1 MVPAG
6 LAVLRYDE
14 NMDWEE
20 RYYLVKAEETP
31 ADEAPGIVV
40 KGKPAEEK
48 PAEVTPADVYPR
60 ETPGLS
66 EIWCMDFRLLPSD
79 GTKGKIRSCSN
90 IPRWIRNGGAS
101 QLEVQRNG

>member
-1 MVPAG
+1 MVFPFPFPFRLPAPWAFPRPLVPAG

-31 ADEAPGIVV
+31 ADEAPGTVV

-48 PAEVTPADVYPR
+48 PAEVTPADVHPR
-60 ETPGLS
+60 EAPGLS
-66 EIWCMDFRLLPSD
+66 EI
-79 GTKGKIRSCSN
+79 
-90 IPRWIRNGGAS
+90 
-101 QLEVQRNG
+101 